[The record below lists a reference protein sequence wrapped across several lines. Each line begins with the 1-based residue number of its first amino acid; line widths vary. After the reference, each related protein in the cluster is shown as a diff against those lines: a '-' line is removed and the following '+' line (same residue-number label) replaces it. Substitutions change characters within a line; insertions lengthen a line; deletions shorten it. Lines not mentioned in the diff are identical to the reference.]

1 MKQAS
6 RTTIEVNGK
15 TYLVKFGMGALMHF
29 SEPFG
34 GDVQKTMQ
42 QLQVG
47 GFQQMKAIGKFIYSA
62 LYVDSLYREIELDL
76 TLEDILDW
84 LDMSPVGKLQ
94 EISEVMAA
102 GITAIS
108 EVKTPKS
115 LNSEVSKKK

>member
-15 TYLVKFGMGALMHF
+15 SYLVKFGMGALMHF

-34 GDVQKTMQ
+34 GDVEKTMQ

-62 LYVDSLYREIELDL
+62 LYVDSLYKEIELDL
-76 TLEDILDW
+76 TLSDILDW
-84 LDMSPVGKLQ
+84 LDTSPIGQLQ

-108 EVKTPKS
+108 EVKTPNVKS
-115 LNSEVSKKK
+115 FEGSKKK

>member
-84 LDMSPVGKLQ
+84 LDMSPIGKLQ

>member
-15 TYLVKFGMGALMHF
+15 SYLVKFGMGALMHF

-34 GDVQKTMQ
+34 GDVEKTMQ

-47 GFQQMKAIGKFIYSA
+47 GVQQMKAIGKFIYSA
-62 LYVDSLYREIELDL
+62 LYVDCLYREVELDL
-76 TLEDILDW
+76 NLEQILDW
-84 LDMSPVGKLQ
+84 LDTSSVGQLQ
-94 EISEVMAA
+94 EISEVMSA

-108 EVKTPKS
+108 EVKTPNVKS
-115 LNSEVSKKK
+115 FDGSKKK

>member
-47 GFQQMKAIGKFIYSA
+47 GFQQMIAIGKFSYSA

>member
-47 GFQQMKAIGKFIYSA
+47 GFQQMIAIGKFIYSA